1 MASAV
6 DALAAANAA
15 TAAIAAT
22 DARIDAIKVGKTAIA
37 TQLAQ
42 LLAIVQGGGAGG
54 GGGGPL
60 LHPLPP
66 QRRQLDP
73 SGVDRLDSNISI
85 SLLKSWRNRWND
97 FVE

>member
-54 GGGGPL
+54 GGGG
-60 LHPLPP
+60 HCIFSKTHSAI
-66 QRRQLDP
+66 RMH
-73 SGVDRLDSNISI
+73 
-85 SLLKSWRNRWND
+85 
-97 FVE
+97 